1 MNGTFTVKEKS
12 ERMASESPDTTNK
25 TYGGSGNHSLPP
37 EKHMLIDLHIPD
49 CSRSIRRSI
58 EGLKDAIRTGHS
70 FFSAIG
76 HEIRRSELQMNAARD
91 NARNNLDVEI
101 GIQPCLHDSCPST

>member
-58 EGLKDAIRTGHS
+58 EGLRDAIRIGHS
-70 FFSAIG
+70 SFSAIG
-76 HEIRRSELQMNAARD
+76 HEIRRSELQMNAVRD

-101 GIQPCLHDSCPST
+101 GIQPCLHASCPST